1 MLQHLTNM
9 RRQIRDRA
17 LAAPDPQAA
26 TAESDFFPNFCTTEM
41 VLNVVVLAQFL
52 AIVFTIVTP
61 AITSGIFHQLL
72 LISLFLQWIAV
83 MSVSALCVCGPY
95 LNRLSEQRALLT
107 AYALLLC
114 ITWLVGELS
123 LLLLAT
129 FGYISD
135 VRPTWYWYFHAQNIT
150 VSAIINALVLRYFV
164 ARHQLHLK
172 TLANERARAEILKQ
186 RIRPHFLFSAMNII
200 ASLTQR
206 APARA
211 EAALEDM
218 ADLFRLM
225 LDDSKDLIPVQN
237 EVKIARKYL
246 KLEKLRLERRL
257 SANWSIHGTTR
268 QAKMPALMLQLLLE
282 NAIHF
287 GIEQLSEGGDININ
301 LLIDNEELQVSVCN
315 PMPQT
320 KWDKDRERDANLDNI
335 RLRLKDIYGDAASVD
350 TRHDQQQFCVE
361 IKHPAF
367 GGVSK

>member
-1 MLQHLTNM
+1 M
-9 RRQIRDRA
+9 D
-17 LAAPDPQAA
+17 
-26 TAESDFFPNFCTTEM
+26 SDFFPNFCTAEM
-41 VLNVVVLAQFL
+41 VLNVVVLAQFV

-61 AITSGIFHQLL
+61 AITGEIFHDLL
-72 LISLFLQWIAV
+72 LISLFIQWIAIL
-83 MSVSALCVCGPY
+83 SISALCLCGPY
-95 LNRLSEQRALLT
+95 LNQLPEQRALLA
-107 AYALLLC
+107 AYGLLLC
-114 ITWLVGELS
+114 ITWLVGEFSLWLLS
-123 LLLLAT
+123 T
-129 FGYISD
+129 FGYISSA
-135 VRPTWYWYFHAQNIT
+135 RPPWYWYFHAQNIT

-164 ARHQLHLK
+164 ARHQLQIQ
-172 TLANERARAEILKQ
+172 TLANARARAEILKQ
-186 RIRPHFLFSAMNII
+186 RIRPHFLFSSMNII

-246 KLEKLRLERRL
+246 KLEKLRLEKRL
-257 SANWSIHGTTR
+257 NTNWSIHGTTR
-268 QAKMPALMLQLLLE
+268 QAKTPALMLQLLLE

-287 GIEQLSEGGDININ
+287 GIEQLSEGGDIDIN
-301 LLIDNEELQVSVCN
+301 LLIDDDELQVSVCN
-315 PMPQT
+315 PMSQT

-367 GGVSK
+367 GGISK